1 MKNRPLLVIT
11 GVFVVLLLLI
21 GACALGFSASRLI
34 ERLPVASITDSITD
48 TVNNALSTSP
58 AENSD
63 QSANEPLVV
72 DKASGNDVEPAIAD
86 QPEATATPELTR
98 EELFEPFWQAWDLAH
113 EQFVDQP
120 VDEVVMMRGAIKGM
134 LEALG
139 DPHTSYLDPVQFEE
153 SNSHLEGEEYEGIG
167 AWVDVSGDF
176 LTIISPM
183 PDSPAEQAGLKPG
196 DQVIAV
202 DGEDMTGIDGL
213 AVRDRVVGPRGTQ
226 VVLTIRRKGVEEP
239 FEVPVTRANIIVPS
253 VESKMMENDIA
264 YVRLLVFG
272 DDTTKDLREA
282 LKELMKNN
290 PKGLI
295 LDLRYNGGGYRDTA
309 IEVGSEFIKDGVIMY
324 QEFGDGKR
332 DTYES
337 NGKGLATDIP
347 MVVLINEGSAS
358 ASEIVGGAIQDRER
372 GQLIGTQSYGKGTVQ
387 VYTPL
392 INDQGAVRITVARW
406 LTPSGGT
413 VAGVGL
419 TPDVVVEI
427 TDDDVN
433 QGRDPQLDKAI
444 ELLSGK

>member
-1 MKNRPLLVIT
+1 MKNRPLLVIASVF
-11 GVFVVLLLLI
+11 GVLFLLI
-21 GACALGFSASRLI
+21 GACAAGFGASRLL
-34 ERLPVASITDSITD
+34 ERLPVAALTD
-48 TVNNALSTSP
+48 TVESVLSLPPANGTVPTSVDSQTAQEAPTNNPELA
-58 AENSD
+58 A
-63 QSANEPLVV
+63 
-72 DKASGNDVEPAIAD
+72 AD
-86 QPEATATPELTR
+86 QPEATSTPELSR

-120 VDEVVMMRGAIKGM
+120 VDEMAMMRGAIKGM

-153 SNSHLEGEEYEGIG
+153 SNSHLEGDEYEGIG
-167 AWVDVSGDF
+167 AWVDVTGDY

-183 PDSPAEQAGLKPG
+183 PDSPAEEAGLKPG

-202 DGEDMTGIDGL
+202 DGEDVTGIDGL

-226 VVLTIRRKGVEEP
+226 VVLTIRREGVEEP
-239 FEVPVTRANIIVPS
+239 FDVTVTRANIIVPS
-253 VESKMMENDIA
+253 VESKMLENDIA

-282 LKELMKNN
+282 IKELKKNN

-309 IEVGSEFIKDGVIMY
+309 IEVSSEFIKDGVIMY
-324 QEFGDGKR
+324 QEFGDGTR

-337 NGKGLATDIP
+337 NGKGMATDIP
-347 MVVLINEGSAS
+347 MIVLVNEGSAS
-358 ASEIVGGAIQDRER
+358 ASEIVAGAIQDRER
-372 GQLIGTQSYGKGTVQ
+372 GQLLGTQSYGKGTVQ

-427 TDDDVN
+427 TEEDVE
-433 QGRDPQLDKAI
+433 QDRDPQLDKAI
-444 ELLSGK
+444 EILSGK